1 MPDGAEEDHAGH
13 LAEQLEE
20 GYHEANGPD
29 HVQPGHQPHLNS
41 CRAAFLVPELLVT
54 PLGVEATAIPFSL
67 HATGIGHA
75 VLRRPGVDSEPI
87 RVIPHAAAVELKF
100 FTLFLVKKKKK
111 DNTTFSK
118 L

>member
-20 GYHEANGPD
+20 GHHEANGPD

-54 PLGVEATAIPFSL
+54 PLGIEATAIPFSL

-100 FTLFLVKKKKK
+100 VHVFLSERKTKAR
-111 DNTTFSK
+111 
-118 L
+118 